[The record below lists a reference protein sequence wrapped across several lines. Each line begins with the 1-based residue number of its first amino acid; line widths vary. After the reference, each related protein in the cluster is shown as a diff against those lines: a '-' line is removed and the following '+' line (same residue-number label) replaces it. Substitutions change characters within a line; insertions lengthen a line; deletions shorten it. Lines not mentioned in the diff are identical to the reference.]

1 MARASAPKPVSE
13 LSFEQ
18 ALDELDA
25 LVRKMEAGE
34 LSLDDSIA
42 AYRRGA
48 ELARY
53 CQGRLSAAE
62 LEIKKLDGELLKP
75 LDPSELRGGGQ

>member
-1 MARASAPKPVSE
+1 MARASSPKPVTE
-13 LSFEQ
+13 LTFEQ
-18 ALDELDA
+18 ALDELDT
-25 LVRKMEAGE
+25 LVRRMESGD

-53 CQGRLSAAE
+53 CQGKLAAAE
-62 LEIKKLDGELLKP
+62 QEIKKLDGELLKP
-75 LDPSELRGGGQ
+75 LEPSELRGGGQ